1 MRIGHYNYK
10 DLHWT
15 ATVGQSVRS
24 YFTPLTLAQSHLSVA
39 RLDFDNKFGK
49 NRATILLNR
58 GRTRPGGLFSEWASV
73 GGESPEPNPVMMCGF
88 HYKHRFGRYAQ
99 FGTTLLNQ
107 IMNQPGSGSSSPLKG
122 DLPYEMLGPR
132 VIRVFIA
139 DDSPEESRHNAK
151 VYGVHIVVEGTREE
165 GPIRLSSM
173 EGEFYDPRLE
183 PVVIGGLPL
192 GGDAREAVGVE
203 TIVYEFSIP
212 ADITAH
218 SARFH
223 ADVSDDYRIGVR
235 QIYDFPGLSRSGELD
250 LEERVWPDDFVST
263 EAGTR
268 RPFKWDIGEGE
279 EPYYTVARSEGVGK
293 NGSNR
298 KVVQFD
304 HGIPTGQNLFSFD
317 AQANLVGLKFSGE
330 IVRNNQNYIYP
341 VGNNDGKRRTDKAW
355 AYLLA

>member
-1 MRIGHYNYK
+1 
-10 DLHWT
+10 
-15 ATVGQSVRS
+15 
-24 YFTPLTLAQSHLSVA
+24 
-39 RLDFDNKFGK
+39 
-49 NRATILLNR
+49 
-58 GRTRPGGLFSEWASV
+58 
-73 GGESPEPNPVMMCGF
+73 
-88 HYKHRFGRYAQ
+88 
-99 FGTTLLNQ
+99 
-107 IMNQPGSGSSSPLKG
+107 MNQPGSGSSSPLKG

-268 RPFKWDIGEGE
+268 RPFKWDIEK
-279 EPYYTVARSEGVGK
+279 GK
-293 NGSNR
+293 N
-298 KVVQFD
+298 
-304 HGIPTGQNLFSFD
+304 PTTPLLAQKGLGKTDRIGKLSSLTMVFQPGKTYSPSMRRPISLDSSLAERLFETIRTTSIR
-317 AQANLVGLKFSGE
+317 LEITTESGE
-330 IVRNNQNYIYP
+330 LI
-341 VGNNDGKRRTDKAW
+341 KRGRIGLTLRKICP
-355 AYLLA
+355 LRLV